1 MRRALKSRRAMTDRS
16 TIATVTFLNPNHL
29 EGAGDFPAGTY
40 SVETME
46 EQIPGLSFLA
56 YRRVH
61 TTIVAE
67 RLYGASFVRQVM
79 ANYAAYLSLYPAS
92 PPAGETLARGLPG
105 PSPG

>member
-1 MRRALKSRRAMTDRS
+1 MTDSTTTDRS
-16 TIATVTFLNPNHL
+16 TIATVTFLHPTHL
-29 EGAGDFPAGTY
+29 EGAGDLPAGTY

-67 RLYGASFVRQVM
+67 RLYGASVVRQVM
-79 ANYAAYLSLYPAS
+79 AIDPADLES
-92 PPAGETLARGLPG
+92 ALERDRH
-105 PSPG
+105 PSFSQTSA